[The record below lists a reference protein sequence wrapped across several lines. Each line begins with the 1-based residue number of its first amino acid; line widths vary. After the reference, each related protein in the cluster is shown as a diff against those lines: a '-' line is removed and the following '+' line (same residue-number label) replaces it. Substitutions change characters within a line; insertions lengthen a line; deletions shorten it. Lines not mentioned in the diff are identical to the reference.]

1 MVIQKAPSD
10 YPKQRPRSGLN
21 TFVRCSRFANKEQE
35 AYLYGMKAHNGM
47 RPHDVVVLLKILISD
62 RSDWQYRDLSASL
75 YISISEIAESLN
87 RSHIA
92 GLIDESRRKVHRQ
105 SLMEFIRYGLHY
117 VFPQLPGTMVSGLPT
132 AHAHPFYQELLVSEV
147 RYVWPDENG
156 EARGLSI
163 LPLYKNAVKA
173 AKNDPLL
180 YQLLASI
187 DIIRV
192 GRAREIGKAL
202 KILEQHILVDEPERA
217 YSKDQIRVYSPGGA
231 G

>member
-1 MVIQKAPSD
+1 
-10 YPKQRPRSGLN
+10 
-21 TFVRCSRFANKEQE
+21 
-35 AYLYGMKAHNGM
+35 M

-62 RSDWQYRDLSASL
+62 RPDWQYRDLSASL

-132 AHAHPFYQELLVSEV
+132 AHAHPFYQELFVSEV

-173 AKNDPLL
+173 ANNDPLI

-192 GRAREIGKAL
+192 GRAREISKAL
-202 KILEQHILVDEPERA
+202 KILEQHILVDEPGICME
-217 YSKDQIRVYSPGGA
+217 
-231 G
+231 